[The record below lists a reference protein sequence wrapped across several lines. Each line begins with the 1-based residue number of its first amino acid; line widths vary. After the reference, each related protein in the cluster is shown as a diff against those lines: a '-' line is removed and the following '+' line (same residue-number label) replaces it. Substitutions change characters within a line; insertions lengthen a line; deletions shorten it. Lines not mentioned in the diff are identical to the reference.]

1 MDKYENTF
9 HLRLYQNENPQ
20 LIKRYIQE
28 LCDKLTQRN
37 MDFHM
42 DLYLDNMFQDE
53 VYDGGRG
60 PNTTY
65 PYVRFEKAFDDM
77 GSYFSFDTSK
87 LMKSTSYTSPI
98 VDLQGE
104 ILSTVDDTD
113 EPSHKVS
120 LCSEL
125 LAKIPDDIENE
136 IVFEVKIKTN
146 TPQLYR
152 NGGIVQLE
160 YLLQNV

>member
-87 LMKSTSYTSPI
+87 LVKSTSDTTPV
-98 VDLQGE
+98 VDLQSE
-104 ILSTVDDTD
+104 ILSTVDDTN
-113 EPSHKVS
+113 EPSHRVS
-120 LCSEL
+120 SCSEL

>member
-9 HLRLYQNENPQ
+9 YLRLYQNDNSQ
-20 LIKRYIQE
+20 LVKSYIQG
-28 LCDKLTQRN
+28 LCDKLNERN

-65 PYVRFEKAFDDM
+65 PYVRFEKSFDDI
-77 GSYFSFDTSK
+77 GNYFSFDSSRMVNSLSDMNLDTYSQDETI
-87 LMKSTSYTSPI
+87 STREDVNESYNNIQS
-98 VDLQGE
+98 
-104 ILSTVDDTD
+104 
-113 EPSHKVS
+113 
-120 LCSEL
+120 CSDL
-125 LAKIPDDIENE
+125 LAKIPNDVNNE
-136 IVFEVKIKTN
+136 VVFELTIKTD

-160 YLLQNV
+160 YLIQNI